1 MAPALL
7 SDLPNHSVPAE
18 NGNGHRSERE
28 PLRPSGALDRF
39 KHEDTTPVIG
49 REYPSVNVVDDLL
62 DAEDADELVRDLA
75 INISQRGV
83 VFFRAQDN
91 LTDELQKQLIHRLG
105 QLSGKPSTSS
115 LHIHPVL
122 NSTSEFGVG
131 DNNVSHISS
140 IARKKMYGA
149 SPRCLGKPLIFSGSI
164 RFNHDKQANKRRYDS
179 ARWHSDIQFEPC
191 PADYTSLRLTQLPE
205 TGGDTLW
212 ASGYEIYDRFSKPYQ
227 KLFETLTAT
236 FIGEGFTKAAAADP
250 ENVKVYDAPRG
261 SPLNIGKELAAVHP
275 VVRTNPVTG
284 WKSIYAI
291 GSFPKYINE
300 LNEEES
306 AELLAKFKRMITEN
320 HDLQVR
326 FKWRNA
332 NDLAIWDNRS
342 AFHCATFDYEGLGER
357 FGHRT
362 VSPDHVPYSQLP
374 LIIVANVG
382 T

>member
-1 MAPALL
+1 MVPGLL
-7 SDLPNHSVPAE
+7 SDLPSLSVPAE
-18 NGNGHRSERE
+18 DGDGHETERV

-39 KHEDTTPVIG
+39 KHDDTTPVIG
-49 REYPSVNVVDDLL
+49 SEYPHLNIVDDLL
-62 DAEDADELVRDLA
+62 NSENADELVSDLA
-75 INISQRGV
+75 INSRGTGRACSITRSLMQDLVSRRGV
-83 VFFRAQDN
+83 IFFRSQNN

-131 DNNVSHISS
+131 DNN
-140 IARKKMYGA
+140 
-149 SPRCLGKPLIFSGSI
+149 
-164 RFNHDKQANKRRYDS
+164 
-179 ARWHSDIQFEPC
+179 PC

-212 ASGYEIYDRFSKPYQ
+212 ASGYEIYDRFSRPYQ
-227 KLFETLTAT
+227 KFFETLTAT

-261 SPLNIGKELAAVHP
+261 SPLNVGKELAAVHP

-291 GSFPKYINE
+291 GSFPQCINE

-362 VSPDHVPYSQLP
+362 VGIGEAPYLDLKSASRTEALQGAG
-374 LIIVANVG
+374 IA
-382 T
+382 

>member
-1 MAPALL
+1 MAPGLL
-7 SDLPNHSVPAE
+7 SDLPSHSVPAVH
-18 NGNGHRSERE
+18 GNAPGNEHE
-28 PLRPSGALDRF
+28 PLKPSGALDRF
-39 KHEDTTPVIG
+39 EHEDTTPVIG
-49 REYPSVNVVDDLL
+49 REYPHVNLVDDLL
-62 DAEDADELVRDLA
+62 NVENADELVKDLA
-75 INISQRGV
+75 ISISRRGV
-83 VFFRAQDN
+83 VFFRAQNN

-140 IARKKMYGA
+140 IARKKM
-149 SPRCLGKPLIFSGSI
+149 
-164 RFNHDKQANKRRYDS
+164 FNHDKQANKRRYDS

-191 PADYTSLRLTQLPE
+191 PADYSSLRLTQLPE

-212 ASGYEIYDRFSKPYQ
+212 ASGYEIYDRFSRPYQ
-227 KLFETLTAT
+227 KFFEGLTAT

-362 VSPDHVPYSQLP
+362 VGIGEAPYLDSKSVSRTEALQEAG
-374 LIIVANVG
+374 IA
-382 T
+382 